1 MKLEKKSK
9 QSLFFLEIR
18 FNLTSAKSLIMIS
31 TSQASGELKKLV
43 REERSSG
50 TNVTERAMEC
60 KDHGAGELLHL
71 NPVLFSQMRWRQ

>member
-1 MKLEKKSK
+1 MKLEKKVNRV
-9 QSLFFLEIR
+9 FFLR
-18 FNLTSAKSLIMIS
+18 NPVQFNAGKVADNDFYIT
-31 TSQASGELKKLV
+31 GEGGVKKLV

-60 KDHGAGELLHL
+60 KDHGAGELSHL